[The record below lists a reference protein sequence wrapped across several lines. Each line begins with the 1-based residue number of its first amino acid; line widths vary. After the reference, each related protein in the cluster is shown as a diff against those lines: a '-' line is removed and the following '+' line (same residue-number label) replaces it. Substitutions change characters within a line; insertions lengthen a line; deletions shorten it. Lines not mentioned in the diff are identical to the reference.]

1 MEGLGWR
8 IENGLTVG
16 VLDDKWIPME
26 DRVICPESNGF
37 RLSLMYV
44 MIRGFGEEGYFFCQI
59 MLLVRYKGCIYFNYG

>member
-26 DRVICPESNGF
+26 DRVICPESNA
-37 RLSLMYV
+37 LSDNNLKV
-44 MIRGFGEEGYFFCQI
+44 STFINFFNNSWDEDSSES
-59 MLLVRYKGCIYFNYG
+59 LF